1 MKERIKDF
9 IYVTLGSVVMAI
21 GFNSFFLENN
31 IVSGGVGG
39 LAIALN
45 ALFGWNPADF
55 VLYCNIP
62 LLIICWFFLGKSV
75 FIKTVYGA
83 IIYPLCIKLTAG
95 LPNLTENPILAAIFG
110 GIILGFGLGLVFL
123 GNSSTGG
130 TGILIQFIH
139 KYTPLSLGTT
149 MTIIDGIIVG
159 LGFVAFDSDTVMY
172 SIIALMTI
180 TYIVNRMM
188 SGTESS
194 RNVMIISQKSFE
206 IKEYI
211 TKVAD
216 RGVTELPVIG
226 GFTGVDKRM
235 LMTTISIPEMQKL
248 ETAILEIDETA
259 FMVVMPASQVRGR
272 GFSLQKDHKH
282 YDEDILIPM

>member
-9 IYVTLGSVVMAI
+9 ISVTLGSVVMAI

-45 ALFGWNPADF
+45 ALLGWSPSDF

-83 IIYPLCIKLTAG
+83 IIYPLCIKLTVG
-95 LPNLTENPILAAIFG
+95 LPNLTENPLLAAIFG

-139 KYTPLSLGTT
+139 KYTPLSLGLT
-149 MTIIDGIIVG
+149 MAIIDGIIVG
-159 LGFVAFDSDTVMY
+159 LGFVAFDTDTVMY
-172 SIIALMTI
+172 SIIALMII

-188 SGTESS
+188 SGIQSS
-194 RNVMIISQKSFE
+194 RNVMIISQKSEE
-206 IKEYI
+206 IKDYI

-216 RGVTELPVIG
+216 RGVTELPIIG

-248 ETAILEIDETA
+248 ETAVLEIDETA

>member
-9 IYVTLGSVVMAI
+9 ISVTLGSVVMAI

-45 ALFGWNPADF
+45 ALLRWSPSDF

-95 LPNLTENPILAAIFG
+95 LPNLTENPLLAAIFG

-139 KYTPLSLGTT
+139 KYTPLSLGLT
-149 MTIIDGIIVG
+149 MAIIDGIIVG
-159 LGFVAFDSDTVMY
+159 LGFVAFDTDTVMY

-188 SGTESS
+188 SGTQSS
-194 RNVMIISQKSFE
+194 RNVMIISQKSEE
-206 IKEYI
+206 IKDYI

-216 RGVTELPVIG
+216 RGVTELPIIG

-248 ETAILEIDETA
+248 ETAVLEIDETA
-259 FMVVMPASQVRGR
+259 FMVGVPASQVRGR

>member
-9 IYVTLGSVVMAI
+9 ISVTLGSVVMAI

-45 ALFGWNPADF
+45 ALLGWSPSDF

-95 LPNLTENPILAAIFG
+95 LPNLTENPLLAAIFG

-139 KYTPLSLGTT
+139 KYTPLSLGLT
-149 MTIIDGIIVG
+149 MAIIDGIIVG
-159 LGFVAFDSDTVMY
+159 LGFVAFDTDTVMY

-188 SGTESS
+188 SGTQSS
-194 RNVMIISQKSFE
+194 RNVMIISQKSEE
-206 IKEYI
+206 IKDYI
-211 TKVAD
+211 TKIAD
-216 RGVTELPVIG
+216 RGVTELPIIG

-248 ETAILEIDETA
+248 ETAVLEIDETA

-282 YDEDILIPM
+282 YDGDILIPM